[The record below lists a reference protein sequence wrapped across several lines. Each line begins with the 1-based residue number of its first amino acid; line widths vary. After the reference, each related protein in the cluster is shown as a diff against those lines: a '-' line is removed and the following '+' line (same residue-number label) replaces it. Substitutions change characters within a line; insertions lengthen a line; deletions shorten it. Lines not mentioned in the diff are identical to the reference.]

1 MSRSDVERVKTK
13 QAAEELNI
21 GIDSLQ
27 YLMQMEK
34 LPIGFA
40 YKKPGCKRYFYVIYR
55 GLLDQYKKQLAD
67 GTARIGI

>member
-1 MSRSDVERVKTK
+1 MSNMERVKTK

-40 YKKPGCKRYFYVIYR
+40 YKKPGSKRYFYVIYR

>member
-1 MSRSDVERVKTK
+1 MSKSDVERVKTK

>member
-1 MSRSDVERVKTK
+1 MSNMERVKTK

>member
-1 MSRSDVERVKTK
+1 MSNMERVKTK

-55 GLLDQYKKQLAD
+55 GLLNQYKKQLAD